1 MLGIRKYVG
10 ISALAAA
17 GVVYHAFSTRE
28 QYAFPSFY
36 CTRKRMSMFPRVTLN
51 ARHLEVSG
59 ILLSITRIC
68 AGSSHLC
75 TTSPPQ
81 RLPLLC
87 LATSLLL
94 WRYAHTSS

>member
-28 QYAFPSFY
+28 QYDFPCFS
-36 CTRKRMSMFPRVTLN
+36 CTHQRMPMLPRVALKRRTSTDVG
-51 ARHLEVSG
+51 R
-59 ILLSITRIC
+59 LLSKICAC

-81 RLPLLC
+81 RLPLLYS
-87 LATSLLL
+87 AILLSL
-94 WRYAHTSS
+94 WRFARTSS